1 MRISTA
7 NMFDTS
13 IFKLQQ
19 RQEQMQ
25 DSQMRLTS
33 GKRIQKASDDPT
45 GAARAERALATIGQ
59 VDANQRA
66 LEASRNSLRLAESAL
81 GDSSEVLQQVSESLV
96 AAGNASY
103 TDAERKSLATKL
115 AGLRMQLLSI
125 ANRSDGSGGYIFGGQ
140 GSDDAPFLDLP
151 GGVKYMGTPGSVQ
164 TGTMESFTLNVD
176 GRATWMQARTGNGTF
191 VTDSAPN
198 SITGQPAKSWIDAGR
213 VTNPA
218 LLTSHDYQIQ
228 IVGSGAG
235 ATYNVIDQTTGGAVA
250 TGPFLSGK
258 AIEFDGIAVNLSGVA
273 EDGDTFNVTP
283 SQAGLSVFDVIDK
296 AVAELNTDQRSPVQI
311 AQSNAGRLRD
321 INAVMVNMQN
331 VRSLVGEKLNNLDGS
346 ESRMADHKLYS
357 QEERSAAE
365 DLDMVQGISN
375 FQNQQSGYD
384 AALKAYAMVQKM
396 SMFQYVNF

>member
-33 GKRIQKASDDPT
+33 GKRILKASDDPT
-45 GAARAERALATIGQ
+45 AAARAERSLAMIGR

-81 GDSSEVLQQVSESLV
+81 GDANEVLQQVSESLV

-103 TDAERKSLATKL
+103 SDAERKALASKL
-115 AGLRMQLLSI
+115 AGLRTQLLSVS
-125 ANRSDGSGGYIFGGQ
+125 NRSDGSGGFIFGGQ
-140 GSDDAPFLDLP
+140 GSEDAPFLDLP

-164 TGTMESFTLNVD
+164 TGTLESFTLNVD
-176 GRATWMQARTGNGTF
+176 GRATWMLARTGNGTF
-191 VTDSAPN
+191 VTASAPN
-198 SITGQPAKSWIDAGR
+198 SITSQPAKSWIDAGR
-213 VTNPA
+213 VTAPGQ
-218 LLTSHDYQIQ
+218 LTGHDYQIQ
-228 IVGSGAG
+228 VVGSGAG

-250 TGPFLSGK
+250 SGPFISGK
-258 AIEFDGIAVNLSGVA
+258 AIEFDGMAVNLSGVA
-273 EDGDTFNVTP
+273 EDGDTFNITP
-283 SQAGLSVFDVIDK
+283 SQAGLSVFDVIDQ
-296 AVAELNTDQRSPVQI
+296 AVRELSTDLRSPIEV
-311 AQSNAGRLRD
+311 AQANTGRLRD
-321 INAVMVNMQN
+321 IGAVMVNLQN

-346 ESRMADHKLYS
+346 ESRMADNKLFS
-357 QEERSAAE
+357 EQERSAAV
-365 DLDMVQGISN
+365 DLDMVQGISD

-384 AALKAYAMVQKM
+384 AALKTYAMVQKM